1 MAGVETVQMFEN
13 LEKHILRRV
22 ARVLGVTQ
30 NTQSD
35 VVNRL
40 LVAQDQYRKRL
51 AVARAALQYQFCILI
66 RHREVPVQ
74 S

>member
-1 MAGVETVQMFEN
+1 MFEN

-30 NTQSD
+30 NAQSD

-40 LVAQDQYRKRL
+40 LVAQDQYRERP
-51 AVARAALQYQFCILI
+51 AVARAALLYQLCILI
-66 RHREVPVQ
+66 RH
-74 S
+74 